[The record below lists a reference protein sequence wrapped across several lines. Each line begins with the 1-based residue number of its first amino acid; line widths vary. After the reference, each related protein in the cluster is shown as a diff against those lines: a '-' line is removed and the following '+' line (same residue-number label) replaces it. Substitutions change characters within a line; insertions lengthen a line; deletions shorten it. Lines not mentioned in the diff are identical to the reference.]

1 MCVCVCVCV
10 LVCVRACG
18 NACGIHMQTKERMLH
33 LLCSFQALITIFLFG
48 DEPHRAL
55 RFGSRCQRSAD
66 DVYFYNIAVC
76 NGGPTPRTCCECKG
90 IACVYISTVHMYV
103 YDVDDVGRATFDM
116 KPGFR
121 HRRHARSRPSI
132 GEV

>member
-1 MCVCVCVCV
+1 MCARVFGVAVVCARACGVGV
-10 LVCVRACG
+10 VCVRACG

-103 YDVDDVGRATFDM
+103 YEHVHMDV
-116 KPGFR
+116 FR
-121 HRRHARSRPSI
+121 C
-132 GEV
+132 VCT